1 MNSGQP
7 WTGRGKSRG
16 RYSTATYLSNAET
29 SVWVDVRPGITH
41 NEVKIIGGA
50 QPIAG
55 QEAGGVGTQISAL
68 LSGPAASDSPTEFDL
83 ESACLK
89 KSSLNPARS
98 N

>member
-16 RYSTATYLSNAET
+16 RYSPATDLSNADT
-29 SVWVDVRPGITH
+29 SAWVDVRPAITH

-50 QPIAG
+50 QAIAG
-55 QEAGGVGTQISAL
+55 QDAGGIGTQISAL

-83 ESACLK
+83 ESPCLK